1 MSPAAFFALGDEW
14 HRRERVKDERAALI
28 AFITARGHGMDLE
41 FDDFLPRRQEAEP
54 ENLEQI
60 NQRVK
65 DVLSGLR

>member
-1 MSPAAFFALGDEW
+1 MAPAAYFALCDEW
-14 HRRERVKDERAALI
+14 RQRERVKDGRTALI
-28 AFITARGHGMDLE
+28 AFITARGAGMEFE
-41 FDDFLPRRQEAEP
+41 FDDFLPHEPQAEP